1 MGELYVP
8 EGKVGF
14 ATVCSIVLNGVL
26 LKAGVPMT
34 AKFGGILQV
43 KNGQPLRFVEL
54 IHYEGSSLDPSE
66 AFIRAKM
73 TSVGEVA
80 TKGEGKILA
89 NFREVPAPCGPLLE
103 EVVRRLK
110 AVGIGGVVS
119 IGEVGGAVCE
129 IPVDQN
135 RIGVILMGGLNP
147 VACAQEAGVE
157 ADNYAM
163 STLLEFREL
172 RDFWEVYEGGMVS

>member
-1 MGELYVP
+1 
-8 EGKVGF
+8 
-14 ATVCSIVLNGVL
+14 
-26 LKAGVPMT
+26 
-34 AKFGGILQV
+34 
-43 KNGQPLRFVEL
+43 
-54 IHYEGSSLDPSE
+54 
-66 AFIRAKM
+66 
-73 TSVGEVA
+73 
-80 TKGEGKILA
+80 
-89 NFREVPAPCGPLLE
+89 
-103 EVVRRLK
+103 
-110 AVGIGGVVS
+110 
-119 IGEVGGAVCE
+119 VGGAVCE